1 MGNIPTV
8 YDLLEALDFLR
19 GFPAAYMVL
28 ITASLILIF
37 RDWRWSLLA
46 LLVQYLVVG
55 LLFVDVIA
63 PHLAFMKVVTGSFIC
78 LILFITARQ
87 VNWGRLPE
95 DVTTEEAVMLKEERL
110 LRFGPYM
117 LPTDTP
123 FRIFLA
129 LAVALSVWALTQKAS
144 FHLPGIA
151 DHINLAVY
159 ALIGMGAV
167 TLSLTS
173 EPLKAGMGILT
184 LITGFELFYSSIDRS
199 LASMLIFAVTS
210 LVVALAIAYLTQGR
224 HSFPALFD

>member
-1 MGNIPTV
+1 MGNIPTI
-8 YDLLEALDFLR
+8 YEFLESLDFLR
-19 GFPAAYMVL
+19 GFPAAYVVL
-28 ITASLILIF
+28 ITASLILII

-46 LLVQYLVVG
+46 LLIQYLVAG
-55 LLFVDVIA
+55 LLFVDVMA
-63 PHLAFMKVVTGSFIC
+63 PHLAFMKVIIGIFIC

-95 DVTTEEAVMLKEERL
+95 DVTDEEAVLLREERL

-117 LPTDTP
+117 LPTDTS

-129 LAVALSVWALTQKAS
+129 LAVALSVWALTQKAA
-144 FHLPGIA
+144 FHLPGLPT
-151 DHINLAVY
+151 HINLAVF
-159 ALIGMGAV
+159 ALVGMGLV

-184 LITGFELFYSSIDRS
+184 LITGFELFYSSVEQS
-199 LASMLIFAVTS
+199 LGGLVIFAVIS
-210 LVVALAIAYLTQGR
+210 LVITLAIAYLTQAR

>member
-1 MGNIPTV
+1 MGNMPTI
-8 YDLLEALDFLR
+8 YDFLENLEFLR
-19 GFPAAYMVL
+19 GLPAAYVVF
-28 ITASLILIF
+28 ITASLILII

-46 LLVQYLVVG
+46 LLIQYLVVG
-55 LLFVDVIA
+55 LLFVDVMA
-63 PHLAFMKVVTGSFIC
+63 PHLAFMKVIIGIFIC

-95 DVTTEEAVMLKEERL
+95 DVTTEEAVLLQEERL

-129 LAVALSVWALTQKAS
+129 LAVGLSVWAMTQKAA
-144 FHLPGIA
+144 FHLPVLP
-151 DHINLAVY
+151 DHINLAVF
-159 ALIGMGAV
+159 ALVGMGLV

-173 EPLKAGMGILT
+173 EPLKTGMGLLT
-184 LITGFELFYSSIDRS
+184 FVAGFELFYSSVEHS
-199 LASMLIFAVTS
+199 LGGMVIFAVIS
-210 LVVALAIAYLTQGR
+210 LVIVLAIAYLTQAR